1 MKDAIC
7 GRKYRKASW
16 ICFILNC
23 FNQLSGANGVDMYAN
38 RIMLKLEELSN
49 NNLPISALTGTYIIG
64 MTNAA
69 AAFACILVIWNVGR
83 KKIFV
88 FG

>member
-16 ICFILNC
+16 ICFILNA

-38 RIMLKLEELSN
+38 RIMLKLEELSEN
-49 NNLPISALTGTYIIG
+49 TLPISALTGTYIIG